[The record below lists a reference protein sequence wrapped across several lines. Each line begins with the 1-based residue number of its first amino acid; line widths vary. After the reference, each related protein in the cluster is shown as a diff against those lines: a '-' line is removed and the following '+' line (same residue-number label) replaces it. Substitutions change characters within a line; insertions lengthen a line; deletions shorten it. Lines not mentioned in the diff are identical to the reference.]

1 MYRACCPT
9 NKKKGGWCFCS
20 AQCVVKRNK
29 HAGQYRR
36 KRNAPEKATLY
47 CYGKFFAQSWTMK
60 DLKIL
65 TGDSFSWGTP
75 LECTAIRQV
84 FWWCSWFTVDEEVTD
99 GQSLNQEKSFQF
111 PVILPR
117 VWLKQTYPPHQLP
130 QSLHQHLTIQ
140 PTNSQFCYKTMTF
153 FQRTGKAW
161 QAFQWRTLK
170 QWHDALRCEIMR
182 WQWLGCSRHLTCN
195 SVLGKS
201 HVLEHWLRGQSHL

>member
-65 TGDSFSWGTP
+65 TGDSFSRGTP

-84 FWWCSWFTVDEEVTD
+84 FWWCSWFTVDKKLQMD
-99 GQSLNQEKSFQF
+99 SRKSPFQF
-111 PVILPR
+111 PVTPPVCGWNKPTLLINC
-117 VWLKQTYPPHQLP
+117 LKAFT
-130 QSLHQHLTIQ
+130 SI
-140 PTNSQFCYKTMTF
+140 SQFNPPIHSSATKPWLSSKEQGRLDKRSNDVHSNSGM
-153 FQRTGKAW
+153 
-161 QAFQWRTLK
+161 
-170 QWHDALRCEIMR
+170 MR
-182 WQWLGCSRHLTCN
+182 F
-195 SVLGKS
+195 VVK
-201 HVLEHWLRGQSHL
+201 